1 MNAKKYFLTRPFF
14 QEFENGCKV
23 TFGALQGA
31 VAFKKIIKV
40 KPTLVQVLPTL
51 ISKKNHV
58 LSAANHSSRELERR
72 TNLALQSS
80 PEDFKSWDETLWWRN
95 YSFVKNCNCWFAML
109 PLSKMTWF
117 NIEKKSLLC
126 VSKLSKIWHFV
137 TALLLFSRE
146 ITNLIRLPRSTI
158 YSFFWWFWCKKR
170 RSEVLRE
177 TWKLDCYLFAFCF
190 FSLHYTGEKKLKHKK
205 RKREMTSSSYCS
217 IAAVQ
222 EK

>member
-23 TFGALQGA
+23 TFGALQGGA

-80 PEDFKSWDETLWWRN
+80 PEDFKS
-95 YSFVKNCNCWFAML
+95 
-109 PLSKMTWF
+109 
-117 NIEKKSLLC
+117 
-126 VSKLSKIWHFV
+126 
-137 TALLLFSRE
+137 
-146 ITNLIRLPRSTI
+146 
-158 YSFFWWFWCKKR
+158 
-170 RSEVLRE
+170 LR
-177 TWKLDCYLFAFCF
+177 
-190 FSLHYTGEKKLKHKK
+190 
-205 RKREMTSSSYCS
+205 
-217 IAAVQ
+217 
-222 EK
+222 